1 MKSRISNLFLNM
13 RLLLRIFFNTLCS
26 LKKLIL

>member
-1 MKSRISNLFLNM
+1 MKNKTSNLFLNM
-13 RLLLRIFFNTLCS
+13 RLLLRIFFSILCS